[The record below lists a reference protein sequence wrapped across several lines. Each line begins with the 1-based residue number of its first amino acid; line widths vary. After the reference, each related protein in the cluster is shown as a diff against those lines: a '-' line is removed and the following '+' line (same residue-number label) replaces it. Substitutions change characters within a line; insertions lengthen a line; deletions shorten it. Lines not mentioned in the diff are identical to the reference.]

1 MVELADASDSKSD
14 MGNHVWV
21 QVPLPAPFLYIWKVI
36 DMEFRDIYDQNKKL
50 TGRTYK
56 KGEMLQEGDFA
67 LVVITYIQNSRGEF
81 LLQFTSKAKGNEWSS
96 TGGHPKSGETSL
108 QGIKTEVLEE
118 LGIDVDE
125 REFEFVKTL
134 ALPFRFVDIYYLKK
148 DIDIQEIVIQ
158 EEEVEKVKW
167 ATSSGIEQ
175 LIQEGKFQKTHKLV
189 YEEIL
194 KYLDK

>member
-1 MVELADASDSKSD
+1 MKGAYHIGAIKALQECGYEIGGYVGTSIGAFNAAVLAQGD
-14 MGNHVWV
+14 
-21 QVPLPAPFLYIWKVI
+21 Y
-36 DMEFRDIYDQNKKL
+36 KKL
-50 TGRTYK
+50 YDAWYNG
-56 KGEMLQEGDFA
+56 
-67 LVVITYIQNSRGEF
+67 
-81 LLQFTSKAKGNEWSS
+81 S
-96 TGGHPKSGETSL
+96 TA
-108 QGIKTEVLEE
+108 

-134 ALPFRFVDIYYLKK
+134 ALTFRFVDIYYLKK

-167 ATSSGIEQ
+167 ATSSEIEQ